1 MGEQLAGVH
10 CTGDVPDR
18 LDPSTI
24 LERGFVSRV
33 RLYTSVVATGCSSMY
48 GKDAKRS
55 EDA

>member
-33 RLYTSVVATGCSSMY
+33 RLFTSVVATGCSSMY